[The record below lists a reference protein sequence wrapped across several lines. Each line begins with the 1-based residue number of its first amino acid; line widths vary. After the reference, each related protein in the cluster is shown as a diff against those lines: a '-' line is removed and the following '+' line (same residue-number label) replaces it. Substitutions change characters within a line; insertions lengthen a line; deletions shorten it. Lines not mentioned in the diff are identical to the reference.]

1 MIIEVVDNPRRKK
14 RRRYTAKQRSYGFGG
29 KRRRTSRRSPRPST
43 RRRRRNPAIASLGNP
58 PRRRRSYRRR
68 PRYTVTGVSRRRRSN
83 PIRGPLGLDLS
94 AAMYIGIGMFGTE
107 VLPRFVKKAWPA
119 VPTTGIMGYLV
130 QAGSAIVVGFGIGR
144 ITNRRNGQLAA
155 AGGIALILL
164 NLFRQY
170 AAPWL
175 SLGGLGNDYAALTY
189 GDISDVG
196 GYVTTDQM
204 GGYVKTNAMS
214 GYRANPVGA
223 YGM

>member
-1 MIIEVVDNPRRKK
+1 MIIEVVDNPRRKG

-29 KRRRTSRRSPRPST
+29 KRRRTPRRSTR
-43 RRRRRNPAIASLGNP
+43 RRRRRNPAIASLANR
-58 PRRRRSYRRR
+58 PRRRRATGRRR

-107 VLPRFVKKAWPA
+107 VLPRFAKKAWA
-119 VPTTGIMGYLV
+119 GLPTVGIMGYLV
-130 QAGSAIVVGFGIGR
+130 QAGAAVVVGFAVGR

-170 AAPWL
+170 LAPRL
-175 SLGGLGNDYAALTY
+175 GLGGLGNDYAVLTRE
-189 GDISDVG
+189 DISDVA

-204 GGYVKTNAMS
+204 AGYVQTNAV
-214 GYRANPVGA
+214 GGFRPNPIGA
-223 YGM
+223 Y

>member
-29 KRRRTSRRSPRPST
+29 KRRRSPRRTT

-94 AAMYIGIGMFGTE
+94 AAMYIGVGMFGAE
-107 VLPRFVKKAWPA
+107 MLPRFAKKAWA
-119 VPTTGIMGYLV
+119 GLPTVGIMGYLV
-130 QAGSAIVVGFGIGR
+130 KAGAAIVIGFGVGR

-155 AGGIALILL
+155 AGGIALILVDV
-164 NLFRQY
+164 FRQY
-170 AAPWL
+170 VAPRL
-175 SLGGLGNDYAALTY
+175 GLGGLGNDYAALTY
-189 GDISDVG
+189 EDISDVG

-204 GGYVKTNAMS
+204 AGYVETNKMA
-214 GYRANPVGA
+214 GFRPNPVGA
-223 YGM
+223 Y